1 MAQQDD
7 TLNYI
12 VRWLSSRRVRLSDIH
27 THSTHVLWLAPAH
40 LSGFGSASLLTNQT
54 SCERLAYILATISAT
69 TSSDTDKERQKA
81 GGDKQ
86 MQKKEEEKIER
97 NEESKKKTIQEAL
110 KLTGKRKQEG
120 WKLKGTDSDFQI
132 GFGR

>member
-1 MAQQDD
+1 
-7 TLNYI
+7 
-12 VRWLSSRRVRLSDIH
+12 
-27 THSTHVLWLAPAH
+27 
-40 LSGFGSASLLTNQT
+40 
-54 SCERLAYILATISAT
+54 
-69 TSSDTDKERQKA
+69 
-81 GGDKQ
+81 

-97 NEESKKKTIQEAL
+97 NEESKKKTILEAL